1 MTSGDDLQDF
11 VQWMEQSLRPG
22 TTAVTHNGMKNREHI
37 ESVEL
42 YRVFPAEHN
51 GQMVESAWT
60 WIDSGAVMRRRP
72 AVS

>member
-1 MTSGDDLQDF
+1 MILNVGG
-11 VQWMEQSLRPG
+11 V
-22 TTAVTHNGMKNREHI
+22 KNREHF

-42 YRVFPAEHN
+42 YRVFPTEHN
-51 GQMVESAWT
+51 GQVVESAWT